1 MMWYIACSNSMR
13 SGLAIEISPLEIVFA
28 IKEEITEPDSGGT
41 KSGIGEWGFSEKMGT
56 DPVITLYIFHT

>member
-1 MMWYIACSNSMR
+1 MR